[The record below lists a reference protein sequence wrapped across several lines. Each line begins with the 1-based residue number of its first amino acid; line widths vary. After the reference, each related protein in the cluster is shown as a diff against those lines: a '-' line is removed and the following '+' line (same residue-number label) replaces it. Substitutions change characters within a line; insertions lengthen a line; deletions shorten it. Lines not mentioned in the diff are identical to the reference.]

1 MSAKAPVLSISR
13 TAPCDPLSASMAD
26 GAGPC
31 WTCQLV
37 HAVVVRAMSAV
48 TLRRMG
54 LRAADHAKLAHAT
67 FRCQRP
73 TVILSEAKDLVPL
86 REERSARLTRATPDR
101 SEERR
106 VGKEC

>member
-1 MSAKAPVLSISR
+1 MSAKAPLLSIRR
-13 TAPCDPLSASMAD
+13 TAPCDPLSPSIAD

-54 LRAADHAKLAHAT
+54 LRAADHAKLAHT
-67 FRCQRP
+67 GFRCQP
-73 TVILSEAKDLVPL
+73 APDHWPL
-86 REERSARLTRATPDR
+86 PYSTSSTDR
-101 SEERR
+101 FSFQFTGFRN
-106 VGKEC
+106 